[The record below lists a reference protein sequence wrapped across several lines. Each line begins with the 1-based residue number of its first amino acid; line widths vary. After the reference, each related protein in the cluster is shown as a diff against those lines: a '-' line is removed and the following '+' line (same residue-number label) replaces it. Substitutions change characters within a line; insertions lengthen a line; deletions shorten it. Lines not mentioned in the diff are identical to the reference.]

1 VGFLVGLLGGF
12 VGLLG
17 GFVGLLGGSVGL
29 LGGLVGG
36 LFVDGIGVFDVFGD
50 RVAVFVGRMM
60 KVEPVAVGDGV
71 LVAVGVSRGF
81 TGRRG
86 ISAM

>member
-1 VGFLVGLLGGF
+1 MGLLGGF
-12 VGLLG
+12 
-17 GFVGLLGGSVGL
+17 VGL

-36 LFVDGIGVFDVFGD
+36 LFVSGIGVFDVFGD

-60 KVEPVAVGDGV
+60 KVGPVAVGEGV
-71 LVAVGVSRGF
+71 PVAVGVSSGL

>member
-1 VGFLVGLLGGF
+1 MGLI
-12 VGLLG
+12 
-17 GFVGLLGGSVGL
+17 GGSVGL

-36 LFVDGIGVFDVFGD
+36 LFVDGIGVLNDVFGG
-50 RVAVFVGRMM
+50 RVEVVVGRMM

-71 LVAVGVSRGF
+71 LIAVGVSSGL

-86 ISAM
+86 ISAR